1 MINCMKIFVCLL
13 LVIGGMAMISIGCF
27 HPEVSRS
34 GSLWSGLI
42 GGLFVVFGYGGIM
55 NMDN

>member
-1 MINCMKIFVCLL
+1 MKIFVCLL
-13 LVIGGMAMISIGCF
+13 LVIGGMAMISVGCF

-42 GGLFVVFGYGGIM
+42 GGLFVVFGYAGIM